1 MHSTQTR
8 AREQLSPHR
17 EVRRSIL
24 LLAAD
29 LAKLAAQQFGTGEEK
44 DDSLP
49 SRVMAEDVMRF
60 GRSKS
65 FLVCWQT
72 GHSG

>member
-1 MHSTQTR
+1 MKNYNWVEAYIVYRWTTW
-8 AREQLSPHR
+8 E
-17 EVRRSIL
+17 RSIL

-49 SRVMAEDVMRF
+49 FRVMAEEVMRF
-60 GRSKS
+60 RRSKS
-65 FLVCWQT
+65 FLVCWQA